1 MENLSE
7 AAIAEIVH
15 EGTTM
20 RVDDVVEVLERYHDR
35 ERGLP
40 RQVLDAYARELA
52 SRKDYQF
59 DATDFLER
67 VEAHLTNSETW
78 AGPEHL
84 YEVRSDRISLYPSS
98 WHDHLDG
105 STDPVEYVRFL
116 ITEDAAFVEAVS
128 PAADRP
134 AIPKERLI
142 NVIQVIG
149 GVDRARAAAELEAAR
164 DRGALVEDADQ
175 HPQAGVY
182 VPEQGPDQED
192 RIR

>member
-1 MENLSE
+1 MVKLSE
-7 AAIAEIVH
+7 TAIEEIIH

-20 RVDDVVEVLERYHDR
+20 RVDDIVEELERHHDR
-35 ERGLP
+35 ERGIP
-40 RQVLDAYARELA
+40 RRVLEAYVRELE
-52 SRKDYQF
+52 SRKAYEF
-59 DATDFLER
+59 DADGFLASVDER
-67 VEAHLTNSETW
+67 LTNAETW

-84 YEVRSDRISLYPSS
+84 YEVRSDRISLYPSL

-105 STDPVEYVRFL
+105 STDPVEYLRFL
-116 ITEDAAFVEAVS
+116 TTEDPTFVEAVAMANDS
-128 PAADRP
+128 P

-149 GVDRARAAAELEAAR
+149 GVDRARAASELEATR
-164 DRGALVEDADQ
+164 ERGTLVEDADQ

-182 VPEQGPDQED
+182 LPGDNPEQED